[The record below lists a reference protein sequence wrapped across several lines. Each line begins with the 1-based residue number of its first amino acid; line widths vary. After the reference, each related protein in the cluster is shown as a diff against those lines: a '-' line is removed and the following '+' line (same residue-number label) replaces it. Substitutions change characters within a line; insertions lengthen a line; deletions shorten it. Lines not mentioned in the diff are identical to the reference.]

1 MSSTL
6 NLPHLKGL
14 QLADPRYM
22 DGSHI
27 DVLLGAGVFTDILD
41 GEIIRSKHQEP
52 AVIKIA
58 LGWVLSANVTGESI
72 VSSLTSLH
80 ICDQC
85 DLDKTLQSFWLQE
98 ALPKLTLY
106 LKMSKSVKRIF
117 CTLTHEIRKV
127 VSSNS
132 SYLRVKDILNL
143 IIWEIQ

>member
-52 AVIKIA
+52 AAIKTA

-98 ALPKLTLY
+98 ELPQANTL
-106 LKMSKSVKRIF
+106 SKDEQECEAHF
-117 CTLTHEIRKV
+117 
-127 VSSNS
+127 
-132 SYLRVKDILNL
+132 
-143 IIWEIQ
+143 